1 MYSCFMLMLI
11 LLMLLFMFTFVE
23 LMFGFCL
30 RVYVSRGSYFVYV
43 FKKKFIHIS
52 AKYFNKRMRL

>member
-1 MYSCFMLMLI
+1 MFHAYAYIVNALV
-11 LLMLLFMFTFVE
+11 MFTFVE

-43 FKKKFIHIS
+43 FKKKKLSIFPLSILI
-52 AKYFNKRMRL
+52 KE